1 LGRVA
6 ADWENKRVHV
16 TEGGKRLAK
25 TRNNLDAANL
35 TLPEW
40 REEWECARE
49 SIEAIGSGAEPFGNL
64 TITVTPD
71 GAVSVRLPKPVEHLA
86 NAPHGRYVLS
96 GRAVF
101 PYRAEEW
108 RARITGG
115 KPVSY
120 AITHRPGRAGRYL
133 TATWAVPPPASEIIC
148 AQSPTDAVRACG
160 PVVGVDLNAGHL
172 AVRRLDRHGNPI
184 GQPESMDVD
193 LTGSSARRD
202 AQVRHAITRLLHYTA
217 RHGIDTI
224 AVEDLD
230 FADARATGRETMG
243 RGSRG
248 KRFRRTVAGIP
259 TAVFRNRLCGQAH
272 RHGIRLFA
280 VNPAYTSAWGDQHW
294 RAPYENVTRHQ
305 AAATVIGRRAQ
316 GFTAQRRE
324 GVTRMRPE
332 DRVVRATDQAAP
344 GDRQVSTSNR
354 HRPGKQGAKSRDP
367 NRARTRHL
375 GRATAT
381 PAPANDGQP

>member
-259 TAVFRNRLCGQAH
+259 TAVFRNRLCGP
-272 RHGIRLFA
+272 RPRFHG
-280 VNPAYTSAWGDQHW
+280 
-294 RAPYENVTRHQ
+294 
-305 AAATVIGRRAQ
+305 AATGRCDTHAT
-316 GFTAQRRE
+316 GGSRRE
-324 GVTRMRPE
+324 
-332 DRVVRATDQAAP
+332 
-344 GDRQVSTSNR
+344 SY
-354 HRPGKQGAKSRDP
+354 RPG
-367 NRARTRHL
+367 RA
-375 GRATAT
+375 G
-381 PAPANDGQP
+381 